1 MPIFDLIDLA
11 KWTTVLVFVAAFATI
26 VAIALPFLRRD
37 ERAARLKGIAARREE
52 VRSRTVKELERERLS
67 ARKPKRGVTLMRQVL
82 ERLNL
87 AHLAFNA
94 KLRARLAAAGWR
106 HQNAAVIYLF
116 LRITLPFAL
125 AGIGLFMASIQ
136 PEPWT
141 LQMQILVIGGGAL
154 FGFFLPPIMVKNQTD
169 KRRQEITLN
178 FPDALDL
185 LVICTEAG
193 LSIDAAFAR
202 VTEEMTDSSA
212 VLAQEMGITTA
223 EQAFLG
229 DRRKAYMNFA
239 ERTGVPA
246 VRALATALVQA
257 EKYGTPVSV
266 ALRVLSKENRDERLS
281 RAEKK
286 AAALPAQLTVPMIV
300 FFLPVLLAVIVGPA
314 IIRVIGVM

>member
-1 MPIFDLIDLA
+1 MPILALVDLA
-11 KWTTVLVFVAAFATI
+11 QWTAILVFVAAFATV
-26 VAIALPFLRRD
+26 VAVALPFLRRD
-37 ERAARLKGIAARREE
+37 ERAARLRQLARQRDE
-52 VRSRTVKELERERLS
+52 VRSRTRAAMEKERLA
-67 ARKPKRGVTLMRQVL
+67 ARRPKRGVTFMRRAL

-94 KLRARLAAAGWR
+94 KLRARLASAGWR
-106 HQNAAVIYLF
+106 HANAAVIYLF
-116 LRITLPFAL
+116 LRVTLPFAAVGAAFVL
-125 AGIGLFMASIQ
+125 LGLRVEPWPPAVQAGI
-136 PEPWT
+136 
-141 LQMQILVIGGGAL
+141 LVAAGIV
-154 FGFFLPPIMVKNQTD
+154 GFFLPPLMVRNQAD
-169 KRRQEITLN
+169 KRRQEVALY

-202 VTEEMTDSSA
+202 VTDELAESSP
-212 VLAQEMGITTA
+212 VLAQEMGLTTA

-239 ERTGVPA
+239 DRTGLPA

-266 ALRVLSKENRDERLS
+266 ALRVLSKENRDERLA

-300 FFLPVLLAVIVGPA
+300 FFLPVLLAVIIGPA
-314 IIRVIGVM
+314 VIKVLQVM

>member
-26 VAIALPFLRRD
+26 VATALPFLRRD
-37 ERAARLKGIAARREE
+37 ERAARLKSIAARREE
-52 VRSRTVKELERERLS
+52 VRSRTVKELERDRLS

-136 PEPWT
+136 NEPWT

-154 FGFFLPPIMVKNQTD
+154 FGFFLPPIIVKNQTD

-229 DRRKAYMNFA
+229 DRRKAYMNFS

>member
-26 VAIALPFLRRD
+26 IAIALPFLRKD
-37 ERAARLKGIAARREE
+37 ERAARLKTLAARRAEI
-52 VRSRTVKELERERLS
+52 RERTQRDLEKERLA
-67 ARKPKRGVTLMRQVL
+67 ARRPKRGVTLMRRVL

-106 HQNAAVIYLF
+106 HPNAAVIYLF
-116 LRITLPFAL
+116 LRITLPVAAA
-125 AGIGLFMASIQ
+125 AGAMVLLGIQ
-136 PEPWT
+136 ADPWT
-141 LQMQILVIGGGAL
+141 MTNQILAIAAAAAA
-154 FGFFLPPIMVKNQTD
+154 GFFLPPLMVKNQAD
-169 KRRQEITLN
+169 KRRQEITLY

-202 VTEEMTDSSA
+202 VTEELADSSA
-212 VLAQEMGITTA
+212 VLAQELGISAA

-239 ERTGVPA
+239 ERTGVPS

-286 AAALPAQLTVPMIV
+286 AAALPAQLTVPMIL

-314 IIRVIGVM
+314 VIKVMQVM